1 MARHNPV
8 FSGSI
13 DYWAFLVE
21 KTGAKLEDVV
31 VCGHKVLPMIRK
43 DYFLKVLQ
51 QLTQVIARALQ
62 LSHSGNAKAA
72 LELLDEQYQKQL
84 QEQSEILAGRSVAAL
99 ASQYDE
105 GQLTLLADLLTAEG
119 EILLDAAKAK
129 AARVRLSKALALFQY
144 LNQVQQVF
152 DFEREGKM
160 QRIREW
166 LET

>member
-1 MARHNPV
+1 
-8 FSGSI
+8 
-13 DYWAFLVE
+13 
-21 KTGAKLEDVV
+21 
-31 VCGHKVLPMIRK
+31 MIQK

-72 LELLDEQYQKQL
+72 LELLGEQCQKL
-84 QEQSEILAGRSVAAL
+84 LEEQGEVLAYLPVETL
-99 ASQYDE
+99 AQQYDE

>member
-13 DYWAFLVE
+13 DDWAFLVE

-62 LSHSGNAKAA
+62 LSHSGDAKAA

-99 ASQYDE
+99 ANQYDE
-105 GQLTLLADLLTAEG
+105 GQLTLLADLLMAEG
-119 EILLDAAKAK
+119 EILMTATEVE
-129 AARVRLSKALALFQY
+129 AARARLSKALALFQH
-144 LNQVQQVF
+144 LNQAQQVY

-160 QRIREW
+160 QRIKAW
-166 LET
+166 LE